1 MAQHDFNIA
10 NQTFPATRID
20 LNNAWAAIVS
30 NSSGAT
36 APATTYAYQFW
47 YDTNT
52 DTLKI
57 RNTDNDA
64 WISLFVLNQTTDTI
78 TSVDGR
84 DIAVDGSKLD
94 GIEAGA
100 TADQTAAEIR
110 ALVEAATDSNVF
122 TDADHTKLNG
132 IETAATADQTA
143 SEILTAIKTVDG
155 AASGLDA
162 DLLDGQQGS
171 YYTGYTDTAVSNLVD
186 SSPAALN
193 TLNELAAALGDDANF
208 STTVTNSI
216 ATKLPLAGGTMT
228 GNITFAAGQSF
239 DGRDVSADGSKL
251 DGIEAG
257 ATADQTD
264 AEIRAAVEAATDS
277 NVFTDADHT
286 KLNGIAAS
294 ANNYVHPNHTG
305 EVTSTADGATV
316 IADNVV
322 DEANLKVSNAPTNGY
337 ALTAQSGAAG
347 GLTWAAVSGGGG
359 GADLYAANE
368 SSPTAQPTAT
378 GANAIA
384 VGEAAVASGVDAFA
398 VSNAT
403 ASGIRSVGIVGAT
416 ASGDYSVAIG
426 AGASSIGAKSVGI
439 VGDALYDYT
448 TAIGAGSNGSSPAIA
463 GISGSASGGA
473 VSLGGSFA
481 GGVDSF
487 ASVITNNT
495 NTYGATSANSISMG
509 YLAKASGNYAI
520 TMGYLATAAGNYA
533 TCIGRSGST
542 TAEGASSLGGRSG
555 LATGIYSTTV
565 GGRSN
570 KAYADYAVAMGYWTL
585 ANKIGQNAFAS
596 GRFNDDGDAQTSKFV
611 LRSDTTD
618 ATPEALTTNNSTAS
632 TNNQIILG
640 NNSAFSFHGT
650 IVARESAASG
660 TDCAAWKVEGL
671 IRREGSAST
680 TVLVNSATTVLDN
693 TPNWGMALSADTT
706 NGGLAITVTGAATS
720 VRWVGT
726 IHTSEVTYA

>member
-36 APATTYAYQFW
+36 APSTTYAYQFW

-171 YYTGYTDTAVSNLVD
+171 YYTGYTDTAVANLVD
-186 SSPAALN
+186 SAPAALD

-228 GNITFAAGQSF
+228 GNISFAAGQSF

-251 DGIEAG
+251 DGIEAGATADQTGAEIKAAYEAEANAFTDAQFTKLAGIETG

-286 KLNGIAAS
+286 KLNGVAAS

-316 IADNVV
+316 IADNIV

-337 ALTAQSGAAG
+337 FLSAQSGAAG
-347 GLTWAAVSGGGG
+347 GLTWAAASSEIQQTEIVGSISTGTLDLSTGNVFSDAPSANVTYVFSNPPATGTAYGFTLKVTPSGTYTVTWPASVDWAGGT
-359 GADLYAANE
+359 A
-368 SSPTAQPTAT
+368 PTAP
-378 GANAIA
+378 
-384 VGEAAVASGVDAFA
+384 ASGETDVFTFYTQDGGTTYYGFQA
-398 VSNAT
+398 
-403 ASGIRSVGIVGAT
+403 
-416 ASGDYSVAIG
+416 
-426 AGASSIGAKSVGI
+426 
-439 VGDALYDYT
+439 GDA
-448 TAIGAGSNGSSPAIA
+448 
-463 GISGSASGGA
+463 
-473 VSLGGSFA
+473 
-481 GGVDSF
+481 
-487 ASVITNNT
+487 
-495 NTYGATSANSISMG
+495 
-509 YLAKASGNYAI
+509 
-520 TMGYLATAAGNYA
+520 
-533 TCIGRSGST
+533 
-542 TAEGASSLGGRSG
+542 
-555 LATGIYSTTV
+555 
-565 GGRSN
+565 
-570 KAYADYAVAMGYWTL
+570 
-585 ANKIGQNAFAS
+585 
-596 GRFNDDGDAQTSKFV
+596 
-611 LRSDTTD
+611 
-618 ATPEALTTNNSTAS
+618 
-632 TNNQIILG
+632 
-640 NNSAFSFHGT
+640 
-650 IVARESAASG
+650 
-660 TDCAAWKVEGL
+660 
-671 IRREGSAST
+671 
-680 TVLVNSATTVLDN
+680 
-693 TPNWGMALSADTT
+693 MA
-706 NGGLAITVTGAATS
+706 
-720 VRWVGT
+720 
-726 IHTSEVTYA
+726 

>member
-20 LNNAWAAIVS
+20 LNNALAAIVS

-36 APATTYAYQFW
+36 APSTTYAYQFW

-171 YYTGYTDTAVSNLVD
+171 YYTNYADTAVANLVD
-186 SSPAALN
+186 SAPAALD

-208 STTVTNSI
+208 STTVNNSI

-228 GNITFAAGQSF
+228 GNISFAAGQTF

-257 ATADQTD
+257 ATADQTGAEIKAAYEAEANAFTDAQFTKLAGIETSATADQTD

-286 KLNGIAAS
+286 KLDGIATG

-337 ALTAQSGAAG
+337 FLSAQSGNTG
-347 GLTWAAVSGGGG
+347 GLTWAA
-359 GADLYAANE
+359 
-368 SSPTAQPTAT
+368 
-378 GANAIA
+378 
-384 VGEAAVASGVDAFA
+384 
-398 VSNAT
+398 
-403 ASGIRSVGIVGAT
+403 
-416 ASGDYSVAIG
+416 
-426 AGASSIGAKSVGI
+426 ASSEI
-439 VGDALYDYT
+439 
-448 TAIGAGSNGSSPAIA
+448 
-463 GISGSASGGA
+463 
-473 VSLGGSFA
+473 
-481 GGVDSF
+481 
-487 ASVITNNT
+487 
-495 NTYGATSANSISMG
+495 
-509 YLAKASGNYAI
+509 
-520 TMGYLATAAGNYA
+520 
-533 TCIGRSGST
+533 
-542 TAEGASSLGGRSG
+542 
-555 LATGIYSTTV
+555 
-565 GGRSN
+565 
-570 KAYADYAVAMGYWTL
+570 
-585 ANKIGQNAFAS
+585 Q
-596 GRFNDDGDAQTSKFV
+596 QT
-611 LRSDTTD
+611 
-618 ATPEALTTNNSTAS
+618 E
-632 TNNQIILG
+632 I
-640 NNSAFSFHGT
+640 
-650 IVARESAASG
+650 
-660 TDCAAWKVEGL
+660 
-671 IRREGSAST
+671 
-680 TVLVNSATTVLDN
+680 
-693 TPNWGMALSADTT
+693 
-706 NGGLAITVTGAATS
+706 
-720 VRWVGT
+720 VGT
-726 IHTSEVTYA
+726 ISSGTLDLSTGNVFSDAPSANATYVFNNPPSSGTAYGFTLKVTPSGTYTVTWPASVDWAGGTAPTAPASGETDVFTFYTQDGGTTYYGFQAGDAMA